1 VKFFV
6 GGCNN
11 YDMKQEVHKRIEIEM
26 MPRASLTALAEK
38 PEKFSSNSCMRSARI
53 LTRNILVMGILVK
66 TPTK

>member
-26 MPRASLTALAEK
+26 MPQASLTALAEK
-38 PEKFSSNSCMRSARI
+38 LEKFSSKFLHEIGKDSSSKYSGNGHSR
-53 LTRNILVMGILVK
+53 
-66 TPTK
+66 